1 LTFALTG
8 AAWSRV
14 LTTLGEAGLF
24 DASLPSS
31 DHLLETLATLE
42 IADISPLEVGA
53 GDLLPV
59 EGIAPQAAVAGQA
72 AVQARRA
79 SGGRGGAPARPA
91 QAAVPARSALAG
103 RRSRLLLSRHR
114 GALGGPECS
123 SPVGAPGP
131 NLATARG
138 LPPAQVERN
147 RVGGDVRAAGR
158 LFRQAIATRFSQSM
172 DNAVLAQHMGEY
184 LDELGS
190 GLPAALR
197 DEPLTP
203 RLCLNALRDALSY
216 REGGQE
222 ARRVEERRY
231 RHVAPLA
238 PNLFNQALPL
248 SLRRLRGR
256 KRSR

>member
-1 LTFALTG
+1 MWRDPGSTFNDN
-8 AAWSRV
+8 V
-14 LTTLGEAGLF
+14 
-24 DASLPSS
+24 
-31 DHLLETLATLE
+31 
-42 IADISPLEVGA
+42 
-53 GDLLPV
+53 
-59 EGIAPQAAVAGQA
+59 
-72 AVQARRA
+72 
-79 SGGRGGAPARPA
+79 
-91 QAAVPARSALAG
+91 
-103 RRSRLLLSRHR
+103 
-114 GALGGPECS
+114 
-123 SPVGAPGP
+123 
-131 NLATARG
+131 
-138 LPPAQVERN
+138 
-147 RVGGDVRAAGR
+147 DVRAAGR

-231 RHVAPLA
+231 RHVVPLA

-248 SLRRLRGR
+248 SAAFGGGSARDSRQSHYPPPAGERIWQVPYPLPRVRRPARVEQA
-256 KRSR
+256 